1 MNIQPTSLSLHENVL
16 VIEWSDGRRLEYDA
30 GELRRN
36 CPCATCNSE
45 RSKAGREKGEPL
57 DLAGEVG
64 IRKMSPVGNYAYGIQ
79 FSDGH
84 TTGIFTLELL
94 RSLGRS
100 PAMYGKQ
107 RVRAAMRHKPVDRV
121 PVMCQLAIG
130 HYLLQT
136 GLAPVDVWYTSE
148 GFARALIALQLR
160 YRFDGIL
167 INLLGTDPD
176 WMRYVDRIDT
186 ADDGSQTVHFKNGD
200 VARCPAD
207 DNAHHFPAGGQ
218 RRPTIDEVDPDRIYY
233 DDPHGL
239 GGLKY
244 PFYFGLEPYQPDPD
258 DYWPDYVF
266 RTIDLVVGEVGA
278 TVSVHSEVFS
288 PWTQLM
294 ELFGY
299 EQALMDLL
307 DEPDKVHAI
316 LAAYARGT
324 ADLGARQA
332 RRGVDAVLISSAFAG
347 GGFISPR
354 QYEQFVLPYEREVV
368 AQIHKE
374 GVPVYTHTC
383 GDIGDRLEL
392 MAATG
397 IDGIDT
403 LDPPPL
409 GSIDLEDAKR
419 RVGDR
424 LFFKGNIDPVNTLLS
439 KSRDEVRRDA
449 LWRLKVGSP
458 GGGYILSSACSVSPR
473 VPPEN
478 LAVLAEASEEFGPPR
493 AG

>member
-1 MNIQPTSLSLHENVL
+1 MN
-16 VIEWSDGRRLEYDA
+16 
-30 GELRRN
+30 
-36 CPCATCNSE
+36 
-45 RSKAGREKGEPL
+45 
-57 DLAGEVG
+57 
-64 IRKMSPVGNYAYGIQ
+64 
-79 FSDGH
+79 
-84 TTGIFTLELL
+84 
-94 RSLGRS
+94 
-100 PAMYGKQ
+100 GKQ
-107 RVRAAMRHKPVDRV
+107 RIHAAMRHEPVDRV

-130 HYLLQT
+130 HYLLNT
-136 GLAPVDVWYTSE
+136 DLTPVEVWFTSE
-148 GFARALIALQLR
+148 GFAEALVTLQER

-176 WMRYVDRIDT
+176 WMRHVDRIET
-186 ADDGSQTVHFKNGD
+186 AEDGAQTVFFNNGD
-200 VARCPAD
+200 TARCPAD
-207 DNAHHFPAGGQ
+207 DNVHHLPVGGQ
-218 RRPTIDEVDPDRIYY
+218 RRPTLAEVDPDRIYY

-244 PFYFGLEPYQPDPD
+244 PYYFGLEPYEADPD
-258 DYWPDYVF
+258 DYWPDYVW
-266 RTIDLVVGEVGA
+266 RTIDRVLERVGQ
-278 TVSVHSEVFS
+278 TVSVHSEIFS
-288 PWTQLM
+288 PWTHLM

-299 EQALMDLL
+299 EQALMYML
-307 DEPDKVHAI
+307 DDPAKIHAI

-324 ADLGARQA
+324 ADLGVRQA
-332 RRGVDAVLISSAFAG
+332 RRGVEAVLISSAFAG

-354 QYEQFVLPYEREVV
+354 QYEEFVLPYEQEVV
-368 AQIHKE
+368 ARIHEE

-383 GDIGDRLEL
+383 GDIGGRLEQ

-424 LFFKGNIDPVNTLLS
+424 LFFKGNVDPVNTLLN

-449 LWRLKVGSP
+449 LWRLEVGSR

-478 LAVLAEASEEFGPPR
+478 LAALVEASEEFGTPQ
-493 AG
+493 A